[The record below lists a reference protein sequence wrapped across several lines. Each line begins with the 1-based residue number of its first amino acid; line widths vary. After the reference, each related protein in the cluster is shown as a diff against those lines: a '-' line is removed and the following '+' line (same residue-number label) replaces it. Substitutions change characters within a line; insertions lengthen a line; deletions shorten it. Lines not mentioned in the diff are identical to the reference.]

1 MNTIKNSLQ
10 KTDDYFKSLSEGTCD
25 DCLLQKADNFF
36 KEVNEGSRKSNQSQN
51 TKTYDMGHGQKLTVD
66 ISKSTPSNSSNVV
79 KVSEKK
85 EVKEGKEELG
95 FWGKTDK
102 FLKQGADLISK
113 KDKITGLRSLNTMS
127 DKKAKKRG
135 NQSLNWYVQHA
146 KKNNVKVFKSGD
158 AEYDRVQNIF
168 NRIIKSSHY
177 RNDKNVRFEVL
188 DFEDKNA
195 MAFGGGYF
203 VVLTGLMKI
212 ANDDELAY
220 IIAHELAHNS
230 ASHGAE
236 QEHFM
241 RMKDVFGKKP
251 TNVQRTMFTNIM
263 EQEADRIGIV
273 YTALAGFDPCASAT
287 YWEKQKTNISSIS
300 YFRTHPSN
308 PQRAGANRKACA
320 IVKKYYTKGQVNPD
334 VEKVL
339 QCNEL
344 FCNKSG
350 KELKG
355 GEGGGVVAV
364 IEVLAD
370 TLIKN
375 QKAKEEQRKQEKQI
389 AQSKAIMKKQRL
401 ETPPK
406 VNWQQGQWNVWR
418 GSIYRHNQ
426 KSGLNFGLTANAQQ
440 GQFFYNFNNKI
451 EQGFLNFKSQNEFGY
466 WYSWKDKWGSGLVK
480 LKEYTDGSLRGS
492 IYMYDGT
499 DPGKLMG
506 EFVGYK

>member
-1 MNTIKNSLQ
+1 MKNLLIIVFLLLSPSVFAEEKETSGFWS
-10 KTDDYFKSLSEGTCD
+10 KTDE
-25 DCLLQKADNFF
+25 
-36 KEVNEGSRKSNQSQN
+36 
-51 TKTYDMGHGQKLTVD
+51 
-66 ISKSTPSNSSNVV
+66 
-79 KVSEKK
+79 
-85 EVKEGKEELG
+85 
-95 FWGKTDK
+95 
-102 FLKQGADLISK
+102 FLKKGADLISK

-251 TNVQRTMFTNIM
+251 TNVQRTIFTNIM

-273 YTALAGFDPCASAT
+273 YTALAGFNPCASAT

-308 PQRAGANRKACA
+308 PQRAGANRKACG
-320 IVKKYYTKGQVNPD
+320 IVKKYYTKGQVNPN

-350 KELKG
+350 KELEG
-355 GEGGGVVAV
+355 GKGGGVVAV

-401 ETPPK
+401 ETPPNIK
-406 VNWQQGQWNVWR
+406 WDNTVPLRYKGTIN
-418 GSIYRHNQ
+418 RHNQ
-426 KSGLNFGLTANAQQ
+426 KSGLNFGFTQNLSQ
-440 GQFFYNFNNKI
+440 GIFYYNFNNKL
-451 EQGFLNFKSQNEFGY
+451 EQGNIVFTGTNQHGY
-466 WYSWKDKWGSGLVK
+466 WFKWNDKYGQGNLQ
-480 LKEYTDGSLRGS
+480 LREYTDGSLKGI
-492 IYMYDGT
+492 IYIDDGT
-499 DPGKLMG
+499 MLGKKLG
-506 EFVGYK
+506 EFNGFRK

>member
-1 MNTIKNSLQ
+1 MRNLLVIVFLLLSPSVFAEEKETSGFWS
-10 KTDDYFKSLSEGTCD
+10 KTDE
-25 DCLLQKADNFF
+25 
-36 KEVNEGSRKSNQSQN
+36 
-51 TKTYDMGHGQKLTVD
+51 
-66 ISKSTPSNSSNVV
+66 
-79 KVSEKK
+79 
-85 EVKEGKEELG
+85 
-95 FWGKTDK
+95 
-102 FLKQGADLISK
+102 FLKKGADLISK

-251 TNVQRTMFTNIM
+251 TNVQRTIFTNIM

-308 PQRAGANRKACA
+308 PQRAGANRKACG
-320 IVKKYYTKGQVNPD
+320 IVKKYYIKGQVNPN

-344 FCNKSG
+344 FCNRSG

-401 ETPPK
+401 ETPPNIK
-406 VNWQQGQWNVWR
+406 WDNTVPLRYKGTIN
-418 GSIYRHNQ
+418 RHNQ
-426 KSGLNFGLTANAQQ
+426 KSGLNFGFTQNLSQ
-440 GQFFYNFNNKI
+440 GIFYYNFKDKLEKGNITFTGTN
-451 EQGFLNFKSQNEFGY
+451 QHGY
-466 WYSWKDKWGSGLVK
+466 WFNWNDKYGQGSLQ
-480 LKEYTDGSLRGS
+480 LREYTDGSLKGI
-492 IYMYDGT
+492 IYIDDGT
-499 DPGKLMG
+499 MLGKKLG

>member
-1 MNTIKNSLQ
+1 MRNLLVIVFLLLSPSVFAEEKETSGFWS
-10 KTDDYFKSLSEGTCD
+10 KTDE
-25 DCLLQKADNFF
+25 
-36 KEVNEGSRKSNQSQN
+36 
-51 TKTYDMGHGQKLTVD
+51 
-66 ISKSTPSNSSNVV
+66 
-79 KVSEKK
+79 
-85 EVKEGKEELG
+85 
-95 FWGKTDK
+95 
-102 FLKQGADLISK
+102 FLKKGADLISK

-308 PQRAGANRKACA
+308 PQRAGANRKACG
-320 IVKKYYTKGQVNPD
+320 IVKKYYIKGQVNPN

-406 VNWQQGQWNVWR
+406 VNWQQGQWNVWK

-451 EQGFLNFKSQNEFGY
+451 EQGFLNFRSQNQYGY